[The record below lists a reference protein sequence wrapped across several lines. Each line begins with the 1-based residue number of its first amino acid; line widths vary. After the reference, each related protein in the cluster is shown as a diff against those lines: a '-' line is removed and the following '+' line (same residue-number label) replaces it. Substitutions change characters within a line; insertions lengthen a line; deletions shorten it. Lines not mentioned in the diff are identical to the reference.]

1 MLLRTAVFLTSQIA
15 WLQLTTY
22 NVAVVIESREQAR
35 TTCLFPPYHLDTLV
49 CSCFTTRRCIK
60 DVVRHSHV
68 TTVGVCRRISLSVRY
83 TILKQGS
90 VVIDS

>member
-1 MLLRTAVFLTSQIA
+1 MHSVTSQIA

-35 TTCLFPPYHLDTLV
+35 TTRLFPPYHLDDTLV

-68 TTVGVCRRISLSVRY
+68 TTVGVCRCISLSVRY